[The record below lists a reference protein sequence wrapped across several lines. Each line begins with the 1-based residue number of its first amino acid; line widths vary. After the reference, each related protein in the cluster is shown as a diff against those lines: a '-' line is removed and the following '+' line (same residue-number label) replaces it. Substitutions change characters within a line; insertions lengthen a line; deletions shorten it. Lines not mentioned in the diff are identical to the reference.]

1 MKIRDKI
8 LIQKYYLNV
17 FSGIFMALGLMLLT
31 FGLWLFFDRNN
42 LFTVLFSSGENQLVA
57 YISCMLLG
65 IGSVITFTS
74 AVGFLG
80 SVKEIKC
87 LLVTYM
93 SFQFLVFVTQMAIL
107 VLIFMKKEEVHNQ
120 WNNRID
126 EVISEYGNESLAE
139 QEPVWNILNAVQHN
153 MECCG
158 RYNVTQWERNKN
170 KENRTQIPCSCIKS
184 SLKKWFCDVPRNSTH
199 SRGCEEFLNT
209 WFENNVM
216 ILTAITNSVLIIQLF
231 LITLTAQLFRNIR
244 KNSIWPKEP

>member
-107 VLIFMKKEEVHNQ
+107 VLIFMKKEE
-120 WNNRID
+120 
-126 EVISEYGNESLAE
+126 
-139 QEPVWNILNAVQHN
+139 

-216 ILTAITNSVLIIQLF
+216 TLTAITNSVLIIQLF
-231 LITLTAQLFRNIR
+231 LITLSAQLFRNIR

>member
-107 VLIFMKKEEVHNQ
+107 VLIFMKKEE
-120 WNNRID
+120 
-126 EVISEYGNESLAE
+126 
-139 QEPVWNILNAVQHN
+139 